1 MAWGYIRVAI
11 FSTAFLVGLL
21 LAGSGG
27 RSVEAKTGTPQNLRK
42 AVEIQCPKNNFTL
55 IRRDSERVVPGDH
68 ITGM

>member
-27 RSVEAKTGTPQNLRK
+27 HSVEAKTGAPQNLRK
-42 AVEIQCPKNNFTL
+42 TVETQCPKSNFTL
-55 IRRDSERVVPGDH
+55 IRSGSERMVASDH